1 MTNLITLVRGND
13 RYAWIYDDESTSEL
27 LRDIGRTA
35 SNPMLNF
42 TWYDAAK
49 LSQLIQERKKSK
61 GVCKWR

>member
-1 MTNLITLVRGND
+1 MTNLITLIRGND

-42 TWYDAAK
+42 TWYDAEK
-49 LSQLIQERKKSK
+49 LSQVVQERKK
-61 GVCKWR
+61 RTRNITEA

>member
-1 MTNLITLVRGND
+1 MTNLITLIRGND

-35 SNPMLNF
+35 SNPQLNF

-49 LSQLIQERKKSK
+49 LSNVIRDRMKTRR
-61 GVCKWR
+61 V

>member
-42 TWYDAAK
+42 TWYDAAA
-49 LSQLIQERKKSK
+49 LSNVIRERMKTRR
-61 GVCKWR
+61 V